1 MEKNPEDIAVNLNV
15 PVSKVYTTLK
25 TYILSHKEVSFKEF
39 STEIQK
45 NIGVSVLEENKGKKR
60 FCDRFFTCL

>member
-1 MEKNPEDIAVNLNV
+1 MIFGGKNPEDIAVNLNV

-45 NIGVSVLEENKGKKR
+45 NIGVSSRRK
-60 FCDRFFTCL
+60 